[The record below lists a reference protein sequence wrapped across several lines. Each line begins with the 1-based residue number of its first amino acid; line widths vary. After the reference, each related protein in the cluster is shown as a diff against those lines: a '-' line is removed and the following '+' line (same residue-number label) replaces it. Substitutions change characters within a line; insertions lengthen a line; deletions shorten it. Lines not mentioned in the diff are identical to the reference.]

1 MTLRE
6 DAADDVLADYDLTE
20 GQARDLL
27 SLFDD
32 DSPKGRTPGDLENRL
47 RAIGAKPKPLNRVLE
62 QVRARPV
69 VGRRDADYLYHGTP
83 YPFLNHLQRVHAEW
97 SEENFPGQP
106 STLPL
111 LGVAEEVGEL
121 NHAHLKGLQGIR
133 ENDDTTGEDAKLDAV
148 GDVVLYLIDYCS
160 REDLSFAE
168 AVATA
173 VEEVHGREWDSETT
187 EEVV

>member
-1 MTLRE
+1 MTLRD

-27 SLFDD
+27 HLLGE
-32 DSPKGRTPGDLENRL
+32 DSHGTPGDLENRL
-47 RAIGAKPKPLNRVLE
+47 RSWTGRPAEFNELLE
-62 QVRARPV
+62 RIRARPV
-69 VGRRDADYLYHGTP
+69 VGRREADYLYHGSP
-83 YPFLNHLQRVHAEW
+83 YPFLDRLQAVHAEW
-97 SEENFPGQP
+97 SESNFGDQP

-133 ENDDTTGEDAKLDAV
+133 EDDETTGEDAKLDAV

-160 REDLSFAE
+160 REGLSFPE
-168 AVATA
+168 AVQTA
-173 VEEVHGREWDSETT
+173 VEEVHGREWDSELS
-187 EEVV
+187 ESVE